1 MNPRLHAAIDP
12 RDYAG
17 GNWYSIYDATN
28 NEIAHGVCEE
38 HRARRFAAAPEMLAL
53 LRQAAALGVGNADNY
68 TWQDWFN
75 SNSALLSR
83 LDGQE

>member
-1 MNPRLHAAIDP
+1 MKP
-12 RDYAG
+12 
-17 GNWYSIYDATN
+17 SIYGKAGEKMERDLRGCK
-28 NEIAHGVCEE
+28 HQPVSVCDVCKAE
-38 HRARRFAAAPEMLAL
+38 RIRDAAPEMLAL